1 MKKKRY
7 RPGAPRHTPLR
18 PKPDAPARGTIWLY
32 GTHAVA
38 AALANPARRKRRLLA
53 TEEALEGPL
62 AAAALGGIAVESIA
76 RAQIDRVVPGAV
88 HQGVA
93 LEAYPLANPPLD
105 SILEAAGPAPAGRR
119 IVVVLD
125 QVTDPHNVGAVLRS
139 AAAFGALAVIGTDR
153 HAPHESGALA
163 KAASGALDLVPYVR
177 VVNLARALGDLG
189 DFGYWRIGLAADA
202 GPALASAEATEAV
215 ALVLGAEGS
224 GLRRLTRETCD
235 ELRRLDLPPGA
246 HGATLALNVSIAAA
260 VALYELA
267 RPALRID
274 P

>member
-1 MKKKRY
+1 VKKKRY
-7 RPGAPRHTPLR
+7 RPGAARHVP
-18 PKPDAPARGTIWLY
+18 PHPNPEAAARGTIWLY

-53 TEEALEGPL
+53 TEEALDGPL
-62 AAAALGGIAVESIA
+62 AAAALGTIAVETMA

-88 HQGVA
+88 HQGVV
-93 LEAYPLANPPLD
+93 LEAYPLTNPPLE
-105 SILEAAGPAPAGRR
+105 SILDRASAAPAGRR
-119 IVVVLD
+119 VVVVLD

-163 KAASGALDLVPYVR
+163 KAASGALDLVPYAR
-177 VVNLARALGDLG
+177 VVNLARGLGDLG
-189 DFGYWRIGLAADA
+189 DLGYWRIGLAADA
-202 GPALASAEATEAV
+202 GRALASAEASAAV

-235 ELRRLDLPPGA
+235 ELRRLDLPPAA
-246 HGATLALNVSIAAA
+246 HGARLALNVSIAAA
-260 VALYELA
+260 IALYELA
-267 RPALRID
+267 RPTPPALA
-274 P
+274 